1 MKFHL
6 LASEGTQYLINA
18 YTHDSVTINDMV
30 YRENLIV
37 MTTQLQQWSARS
49 FDSLCVED
57 FAALC
62 ALKPELI
69 LLGTGSRLRFPKP
82 ALLLPCIKENLGVEV
97 MDMRAACRTYNIL
110 MGEGRDV
117 AAALLFD

>member
-6 LASEGTQYLINA
+6 LSSEDTQYLINA
-18 YTHDSVTINDMV
+18 YTDENVTINEKI
-30 YRENLIV
+30 YTENLII
-37 MTTQLQQWSARS
+37 MPTRLLSWSAQS
-49 FDSLCVED
+49 FETLSAEH
-57 FAALC
+57 FTEIC

-82 ALLLPCIKENLGVEV
+82 AILRPCMEAMLSIEV

-110 MGEGRDV
+110 MGEGRNV
-117 AAALLFD
+117 AAALLLK

>member
-110 MGEGRDV
+110 MGEGRNV

>member
-18 YTHDSVTINDMV
+18 YTHDSVTINELV
-30 YRENLIV
+30 YRENLVV
-37 MTTQLQQWSARS
+37 MPTQLQQWSAHS
-49 FDSLCVED
+49 FERLSVED

-62 ALKPELI
+62 TLKPELI

-82 ALLLPCIKENLGVEV
+82 ALLLPCMEINLSVEV

-110 MGEGRDV
+110 MGEGRNV

>member
-6 LASEGTQYLINA
+6 LASEGTQYLING
-18 YTHDSVTINDMV
+18 YTHDSVTINEVV

-37 MTTQLQQWSARS
+37 MPTQLQQWSARS
-49 FDSLCVED
+49 FDSLSVED

-82 ALLLPCIKENLGVEV
+82 TVMLPCIEANLGVEV

-110 MGEGRDV
+110 MGEGRNV

>member
-6 LASEGTQYLINA
+6 LASEGTQYIINA

-30 YRENLIV
+30 YHENLIV

-57 FAALC
+57 FEALC

-82 ALLLPCIKENLGVEV
+82 ALLLPCIEAHLSVEV

>member
-18 YTHDSVTINDMV
+18 YTHDSVTINELV
-30 YRENLIV
+30 YRDNLIV

-49 FDSLCVED
+49 FESLCVKD

-82 ALLLPCIKENLGVEV
+82 ALMLPCIEANLGVEV

-110 MGEGRDV
+110 MGEGRNV

>member
-57 FAALC
+57 FEALC
-62 ALKPELI
+62 A
-69 LLGTGSRLRFPKP
+69 
-82 ALLLPCIKENLGVEV
+82 
-97 MDMRAACRTYNIL
+97 
-110 MGEGRDV
+110 
-117 AAALLFD
+117 